1 MSYNKK
7 MNLCIGL
14 LLVLLTACQGAKK
27 EVETQTPRI
36 SVSEY
41 TMLHEVVKI
50 KLDNVAPDMEMT
62 VDFGDGTVE
71 TGRNDGLL
79 THAYAKEGDYTIKAQ
94 TATGTLTAGI
104 HVCDLPALSVAMRR
118 FKDPSYKKVWVMAHR
133 AHTQDKTIPEN
144 SLSAIEAAVAAG
156 AEILECDV
164 RHTKDGVLVVCHDE
178 TIDATTTGQ
187 GRIADMTYDEI
198 LQYNLKDRAG
208 KPTDEKMP
216 TLEE

>member
-104 HVCDLPALSVAMRR
+104 HVTITIVLYFGVKLQVLFDNNIGAVCIGLLVLSPFV
-118 FKDPSYKKVWVMAHR
+118 FHLIS
-133 AHTQDKTIPEN
+133 
-144 SLSAIEAAVAAG
+144 
-156 AEILECDV
+156 
-164 RHTKDGVLVVCHDE
+164 
-178 TIDATTTGQ
+178 
-187 GRIADMTYDEI
+187 
-198 LQYNLKDRAG
+198 
-208 KPTDEKMP
+208 
-216 TLEE
+216 